1 MPRTP
6 QELVQL
12 RGPRA
17 RIRKAEPR
25 RPSLAQERARMSEI
39 IVGIDISKAE
49 LQGAERPSGTHWTSP
64 NAAPALPALVER
76 LQAQA
81 PALIVLEA
89 TGGLEGPVATA
100 LALAGLPVVIVN
112 PRQVRDFA
120 RAVGQLA
127 KTDRI
132 DADVLALFGER
143 LRPMPRPLRDADTRR
158 LEALV
163 VRRRQVVDMLT
174 AEHNRLAGA
183 PTPAVRQRIAAHVH
197 WLQGELRS
205 VDQDL
210 DGAIRQSPLGR
221 ARAAARRAVHG
232 CLGCHPAQPRSRG
245 LLSPLARR
253 RQAQEARP
261 RRLYAQAAHDPQRD
275 AGHQHRVAGR
285 TLISPLT
292 AMTAA
297 LPRRERGCD
306 VRLDG
311 WRYGGH
317 WAQCPCRSS
326 SSHRSENVRGATGG
340 RSRVAVQRP
349 KNSGSRRSR
358 PPRAKG
364 RCTRRAARAL
374 NRNSAGEA
382 MSR

>member
-100 LALAGLPVVIVN
+100 LALAGLPV
-112 PRQVRDFA
+112 
-120 RAVGQLA
+120 
-127 KTDRI
+127 
-132 DADVLALFGER
+132 
-143 LRPMPRPLRDADTRR
+143 
-158 LEALV
+158 
-163 VRRRQVVDMLT
+163 DMLT

-210 DGAIRQSPLGR
+210 DGAIRQSPLWRAKESLLRSVPGVGRVLTLSVLTQLPELGTLNRKQIAALAGVAPLNRDSGRFRGRRTIWGGR
-221 ARAAARRAVHG
+221 APLRAV
-232 CLGCHPAQPRSRG
+232 LYMAALVATRRNPV
-245 LLSPLARR
+245 LA
-253 RQAQEARP
+253 AFY
-261 RRLYAQAAHDPQRD
+261 RRLLAAGKPKKLALVACMRKLLTILNAMLATNTAWQAAH
-275 AGHQHRVAGR
+275 
-285 TLISPLT
+285 
-292 AMTAA
+292 
-297 LPRRERGCD
+297 
-306 VRLDG
+306 
-311 WRYGGH
+311 
-317 WAQCPCRSS
+317 
-326 SSHRSENVRGATGG
+326 
-340 RSRVAVQRP
+340 
-349 KNSGSRRSR
+349 
-358 PPRAKG
+358 
-364 RCTRRAARAL
+364 
-374 NRNSAGEA
+374 
-382 MSR
+382 